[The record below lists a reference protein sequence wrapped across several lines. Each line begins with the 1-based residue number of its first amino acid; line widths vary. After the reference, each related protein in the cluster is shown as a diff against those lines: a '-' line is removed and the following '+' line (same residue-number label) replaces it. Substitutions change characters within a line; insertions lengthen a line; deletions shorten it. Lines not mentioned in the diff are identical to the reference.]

1 MKIVYMVVKGMPY
14 GAGIEKYTEEI
25 GSWLVK
31 RGHEVVVYSM
41 RGNGVKDGSVYRGMK
56 IKTVPAINS
65 KSLQKL
71 SASFFSSVKQLME
84 PDCDIVH
91 FHAFGPAMF
100 SFLPR
105 LRGRKVVVQG
115 HGLEWKRSRWGLGGR
130 LFLKFTEAP
139 SVAFPHVLTVVSNV
153 QREYIK
159 KKYGKESV
167 YIPTGVNPPKM
178 RKPSLIKKR
187 WGLSERNYILFA
199 ARLVPEKGAH
209 YLVEAY
215 RSAKPEGLKLVI
227 AGDAPHEEEYKKR
240 LKNLAGGDGDIIFT
254 GHASGETLEE
264 LFSNPYLFVLPSE
277 IEGLPTALLEAMSY
291 GNACLVSDIP
301 ENIEALNSLGFT
313 FKSKDPVDLAE
324 RLKDLSGASA
334 KVDKLRPKA
343 KKYVLENFSWDNIAK
358 EFEKLYRK
366 ALAN

>member
-25 GSWLVK
+25 GSRLVK

-41 RGNGVKDGSVYRGMK
+41 KGTGVKDGGVYRGMK

-71 SASFFSSVKQLME
+71 SASLFSSVKQLLE

-91 FHAFGPAMF
+91 FHAFGPAVF

-139 SVAFPHVLTVVSNV
+139 SVKFPHVLTVVSNV
-153 QREYIK
+153 QKEYIK
-159 KKYGKESV
+159 NKYGRESV

-187 WGLSERNYILFA
+187 WGLSERDYILFA

-209 YLVEAY
+209 YLIEAFKST
-215 RSAKPEGLKLVI
+215 RPAGLKLVI
-227 AGDAPHEEEYKKR
+227 AGDAPHEEEYKRR
-240 LKNLAGGDGDIIFT
+240 LKALAGGDPDIIFT

-277 IEGLPTALLEAMSY
+277 TEGLPTALLEAMSY

-313 FKSKDPVDLAE
+313 FRTKDADDLAE
-324 RLKDLSGASA
+324 KIKTLSGEGA
-334 KVDKLRPKA
+334 KIEKLRPKA
-343 KKYVLENFSWDNIAK
+343 KKYVLENFSWDNIAV
-358 EFEKLYRK
+358 EFEELYKK
-366 ALAN
+366 ALTN

>member
-1 MKIVYMVVKGMPY
+1 MKIAYMVVKGMPY
-14 GAGIEKYTEEI
+14 GAGIEKYTEEV
-25 GSWLVK
+25 GSRLVK

-41 RGNGVKDGSVYRGMK
+41 REAGTTDGVYRGMK

-71 SASFFSSVKQLME
+71 SASFFSSVKQLLE

-91 FHAFGPAMF
+91 FHAFGSAVF

-130 LFLKFTEAP
+130 LFLKFGEKHD
-139 SVAFPHVLTVVSNV
+139 VAFPHVLTVVSNV

-178 RKPSLIKKR
+178 RKPSLIKKK
-187 WGLSERNYILFA
+187 WGLGVRDYILFA

-209 YLVEAY
+209 YLIEAY
-215 RSAKPEGLKLVI
+215 RSARPEGLKLVI

-240 LKNLAGGDGDIIFT
+240 LKTLAGDDPDIIFT
-254 GHASGETLEE
+254 GHASGETLDE
-264 LFSNPYLFVLPSE
+264 LFSSPCLFVLPSE
-277 IEGLPTALLEAMSY
+277 TEGLPTALLEAMSY

-313 FKSKDPVDLAE
+313 FRTKDPADLAE
-324 RLKDLSGASA
+324 KLESLSADRGRLD
-334 KVDKLRPKA
+334 KVRPKA

-358 EFEKLYRK
+358 EFEELYKK
-366 ALAN
+366 ALKD